1 MLCSCILNTTRRV
14 PSAEF
19 GLKKKFYH
27 SMENFTQIKIKVAIA
42 FAHTFFSELPCEVGA
57 ILLSIL

>member
-19 GLKKKFYH
+19 GLEKSFYH
-27 SMENFTQIKIKVAIA
+27 SMENFTQIKIKAAIA
-42 FAHTFFSELPCEVGA
+42 FAHTFFSELPCDVGA